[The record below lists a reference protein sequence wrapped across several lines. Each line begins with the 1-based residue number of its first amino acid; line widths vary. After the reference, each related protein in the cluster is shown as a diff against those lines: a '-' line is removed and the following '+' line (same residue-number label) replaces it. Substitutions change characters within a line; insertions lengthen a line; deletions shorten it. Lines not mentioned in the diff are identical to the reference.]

1 MLKNFS
7 TSILLASLLKNG
19 GAFAPISSRGATM
32 PSTASSFF
40 GQTTQQMPRN
50 TQLCAG
56 ADMIPD
62 VMGQECIITPE
73 GYGFASGVDRIL
85 KKAGRSNGFYRAK
98 ASDLV
103 VDVMEGI
110 TTGDLDV
117 ALVFDDD
124 TAKLVG
130 IFTETDY
137 IKVRLPYGMLKYIH
151 HFFASIYSSV
161 TLCSSQW
168 REPRLPVQKRNRQH
182 ILFLQ

>member
-1 MLKNFS
+1 MLKNVS

-19 GAFAPISSRGATM
+19 GAFAPISSRGASM

-40 GQTTQQMPRN
+40 GQTQQIMPSN
-50 TQLCAG
+50 TQLCAD
-56 ADMIPD
+56 ADADVTPD

-85 KKAGRSNGFYRAK
+85 KKSGRSNGFYRAQ

-110 TTGDLDV
+110 TTGNLDV
-117 ALVFDDD
+117 ALVFED
-124 TAKLVG
+124 ASENLLG

-137 IKVRLPYGMLKYIH
+137 IKVRLLVPCIH
-151 HFFASIYSSV
+151 YCF
-161 TLCSSQW
+161 
-168 REPRLPVQKRNRQH
+168 PVHHDYLLIRH
-182 ILFLQ
+182 LV